1 MIFSS
6 TYYKTI
12 PELNINLL
20 QDIPI
25 EEARKLAKFSQKNAT
40 PIYEDNRTANTLKAV
55 KAFYTTFNRTHFL
68 ILVNQTNANVIPIP
82 NIPLN
87 STWICYRHDLLNQW
101 QWWSM
106 GYGLPMMFESLV
118 RNFNCTSFEITQNEI
133 IGKNAKNQL
142 FVLSPDEQSK
152 TLPTMKIIDG
162 TMDPKPT
169 PKPIEKVVK
178 KEAPNP
184 PGIITN
190 PIEKNTPMKNTKAVK
205 PSAEKLSEKSEKL
218 AEKIAERV
226 SIRAKKPTK
235 PITK

>member
-25 EEARKLAKFSQKNAT
+25 EEARKLAKFSQKNAV

-184 PGIITN
+184 PGIITT
-190 PIEKNTPMKNTKAVK
+190 PIEKAVTIEAQK
-205 PSAEKLSEKSEKL
+205 VIKTSSEKLS
-218 AEKIAERV
+218 EKIAERV
-226 SIRAKKPTK
+226 SKQRAKPIAKKPVK
-235 PITK
+235 K